1 MRAKEILSEDKN
13 VTINIP
19 ITITIPSSGGDPV
32 VATPGASDA
41 ALPDEPVMV
50 FPLQQELELRKRSEG
65 KRSAV
70 ISQIL
75 DDNGAF
81 GKSTAQE
88 ESFNIA
94 EDFDALSEEYA
105 QQSKPI

>member
-19 ITITIPSSGGDPV
+19 ITITIPSGGGDPAV
-32 VATPGASDA
+32 SAGAPDA
-41 ALPDEPVMV
+41 SLPDEPVMV
-50 FPLQQELELRKRSEG
+50 FALQQELELRKRSEG